1 MMEPDDSVNAADRE
15 ILELLYEKRLP
26 VLRQALVDR
35 LAGLAKARC
44 VVLLERDAGRWCV
57 TGQAGEGALRT
68 ADEFLGGRRPVE
80 PPDQPAPGGGLV
92 TIAPEDV
99 VVRLWHPREPLRV
112 LYARRGPGESPLDAS
127 EAVGLERLAPYLAVA
142 LANAVGK
149 EESIGGAAAGG
160 LDEALQAREREI
172 RGGHYRFLSA
182 MSRELRAPLTAV
194 IGFSEALAGGYDPAS
209 DPDTAEIVLR
219 NSRRLAA
226 LLDDAAD
233 LARVEAG
240 RLNVQ
245 LAPMSPFELVDQV
258 QSRLALGLRERRL
271 SLDIDFL
278 WPLPSRIS
286 GDAARLARVLLEMC
300 RQGLRAPK
308 DPVLTLGVEWQEP
321 VQRMRFSLGG
331 LRIPGAVGLARV
343 FDPFSVVAG
352 RLQGDQGTGLG
363 LALARKLS
371 LAMGGALTAEENGD
385 GGMTL
390 ELSLPTHEAAGAEL
404 LHAWPGEARKL
415 AGSPEGPG
423 EAGQLAG
430 HVLLAEDGPD
440 NQRLISFYVKQ
451 SGADITVVNNGREAV
466 ETALPWDF
474 DLVLMDMHL
483 AEVDGLQAVRLLR
496 EAGFSRPIV
505 ALTGETAPDYLDE
518 CLNVGCVATLAKPID
533 HREFR
538 RLLQRYLPPGD
549 RVVSVLEVDTRELT
563 REFVSALDRYLG
575 PLEQALE
582 GEDWPSAVAEAHKL
596 KGTAGNFGF
605 PRISRFAAELERAV
619 KSGSVQEASLRTTF
633 AQLLSACD
641 DARNDYSA

>member
-1 MMEPDDSVNAADRE
+1 MEPSDCINAADRE
-15 ILELLYEKRLP
+15 ILDLLYERRLP

-44 VVLLERDAGRWCV
+44 AVLLEREAGRWCV
-57 TGQAGEGALRT
+57 TGQAGEGALRA

-80 PPDQPAPGGGLV
+80 PPERTASGGELV
-92 TIAPEDV
+92 TVAPEDV
-99 VVRLWHPREPLRV
+99 VVRLSHPREPLRV
-112 LYARRGPGESPLDAS
+112 LYARRGPGESPLTAPES
-127 EAVGLERLAPYLAVA
+127 GLLERLAPFLAVA
-142 LANAVGK
+142 LANAVTE
-149 EESIGGAAAGG
+149 EESIGGAAS
-160 LDEALQAREREI
+160 LEEALQTQAQEI
-172 RGGHYRFLSA
+172 RGSHYRFLSA

-194 IGFSEALAGGYDPAS
+194 IGFSEALAEGYAPA
-209 DPDTAEIVLR
+209 PDADTPEIVLR

-245 LAPMSPFELVDQV
+245 SAPLSPFEILDQV
-258 QSRLALGLRERRL
+258 QSRLTVGLRERRL
-271 SLDIDFL
+271 SLDIDFI

-300 RQGLRAPK
+300 RQGLRAAQG
-308 DPVLTLGVEWQEP
+308 PVLTLEVEWQKP

-331 LRIPGAVGLARV
+331 LRVPGGRGLAGI
-343 FDPFSVVAG
+343 FDPFSLPAG
-352 RLQGDQGTGLG
+352 HLPGEQGTGLG

-371 LAMGGALTAEENGD
+371 LAMGGALTAEESGD

-390 ELSLPTHEAAGAEL
+390 ELSLPTREAAGAEL
-404 LHAWPGEARKL
+404 LHAWPVEGRKSGGGAERSGEM
-415 AGSPEGPG
+415 
-423 EAGQLAG
+423 GQLAG

-440 NQRLISFYVKQ
+440 NQRLIGFYVKQ

-466 ETALPWDF
+466 ETALSWDF
-474 DLVLMDMHL
+474 DLVLMDTHL
-483 AEVDGLQAVRLLR
+483 AEVDGLQAARLLR
-496 EAGFSRPIV
+496 ESGFSRPIV
-505 ALTGETAPDYLDE
+505 AVTGETAPDYLDE

-533 HREFR
+533 HQEFR
-538 RLLQRYLPPGD
+538 RMLQRYLPGAD
-549 RVVSVLEVDTRELT
+549 RVVSALEIDTRELT

-575 PLEQALE
+575 PLEHALE

-605 PRISRFAAELERAV
+605 PRISHLAAELERAV
-619 KSGSVQEASLRTTF
+619 RSGSTQQAALRAVF

-641 DARNDYSA
+641 DARTGYSA